1 MSHVNTNAKARLLVP
16 LTLVVALAACSGKD
30 ESAPATTAPAAPT
43 ATAPAATPA
52 PAVSAEVQSKG
63 PEELREL
70 ASKALRENR
79 MYAPAG
85 DNAMEYYLA
94 LREKTPDD
102 ASIKS
107 ALTDLQPYTLIAAE
121 QSLAREDFAEGQ
133 RLVALIEKVDP
144 TAPALP
150 RLKSGITK
158 GMETALTRTQEE
170 TDKVKKD
177 AENKAKQLADQQR
190 QQQASEAEAA
200 RQIAAQQD
208 AARRESERQDGE
220 RQAAARRAFT
230 GAGIAPQRFRLI
242 ASAPLEVLGKLRD
255 GAYDLVFINGDKLEY
270 VEYVAQALRLL
281 RHGGVLVLNDALW
294 HNLVAASDNEDDET
308 LIIRE
313 ALQSVSETEEFT
325 STLLPVGDGLLAA
338 VKA

>member
-1 MSHVNTNAKARLLVP
+1 MTQQPADTKTLNAASCGYAEDFVPASEHAREARNAAVELGVEPLGNGSAATLTFLARLIGARA
-16 LTLVVALAACSGKD
+16 VVEVGTGAGESG
-30 ESAPATTAPAAPT
+30 
-43 ATAPAATPA
+43 
-52 PAVSAEVQSKG
+52 
-63 PEELREL
+63 
-70 ASKALRENR
+70 
-79 MYAPAG
+79 
-85 DNAMEYYLA
+85 LA
-94 LREKTPDD
+94 LFEGMGSEGIIT
-102 ASIKS
+102 SI
-107 ALTDLQPYTLIAAE
+107 
-121 QSLAREDFAEGQ
+121 
-133 RLVALIEKVDP
+133 DP
-144 TAPALP
+144 
-150 RLKSGITK
+150 
-158 GMETALTRTQEE
+158 
-170 TDKVKKD
+170 
-177 AENKAKQLADQQR
+177 
-190 QQQASEAEAA
+190 EA
-200 RQIAAQQD
+200 
-208 AARRESERQDGE
+208 E

-230 GAGIAPQRFRLI
+230 GAGIASQRFRLI